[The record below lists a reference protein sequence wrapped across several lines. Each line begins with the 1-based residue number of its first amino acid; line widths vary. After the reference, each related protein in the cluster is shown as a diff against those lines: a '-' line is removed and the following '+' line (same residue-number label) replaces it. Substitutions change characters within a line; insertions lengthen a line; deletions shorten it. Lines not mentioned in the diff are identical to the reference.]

1 MQRKERKNRKVTDN
15 DHQTQLP
22 GEVKPKLKTRK
33 GRLVGKRLYEAAFY
47 SDKWW
52 GCGLEGGGWR
62 VVVGGGFRQKS
73 HALNQPDRQKRRL
86 IEKTGRLT
94 GFSQTD
100 RQTGRRKA
108 VRQ

>member
-22 GEVKPKLKTRK
+22 GEVKPKLKTGK

-62 VVVGGGFRQKS
+62 VVVGGVQTEKPRSQSTRQ
-73 HALNQPDRQKRRL
+73 A
-86 IEKTGRLT
+86 EKEV
-94 GFSQTD
+94 D
-100 RQTGRRKA
+100 
-108 VRQ
+108 